1 MLNGM
6 KRKNDNSPKQR
17 HEEDLGFLDDR
28 KPLLDTVRQ
37 IIDIEFERRGM
48 KIKGNPHPENPPPEK
63 TEHQPS
69 EKTSPCRTLWKRIVS
84 LFTFC
89 LIE

>member
-1 MLNGM
+1 M
-6 KRKNDNSPKQR
+6 KEQVKDKRSKQQMRNMRFSEDRFQLFDTIRTIVNDELERHGVVKVKQ
-17 HEEDLGFLDDR
+17 E
-28 KPLLDTVRQ
+28 
-37 IIDIEFERRGM
+37 
-48 KIKGNPHPENPPPEK
+48 GNPHPENYPLEK

-69 EKTSPCRTLWKRIVS
+69 EKTSPCRTLWKRMVS

>member
-1 MLNGM
+1 M
-6 KRKNDNSPKQR
+6 KEQVEDRRSKQQMRNMQFSEDRFQLFDTIRTIVND
-17 HEEDLGFLDDR
+17 ELE
-28 KPLLDTVRQ
+28 
-37 IIDIEFERRGM
+37 
-48 KIKGNPHPENPPPEK
+48 GNPHPENPPPEK

>member
-1 MLNGM
+1 M
-6 KRKNDNSPKQR
+6 KEQVEDRRSKQQMRNMQFSEDRFQLFDTIRTIVNDEP
-17 HEEDLGFLDDR
+17 D
-28 KPLLDTVRQ
+28 
-37 IIDIEFERRGM
+37 RRGVV
-48 KIKGNPHPENPPPEK
+48 KQEGNPHPENPPPEK